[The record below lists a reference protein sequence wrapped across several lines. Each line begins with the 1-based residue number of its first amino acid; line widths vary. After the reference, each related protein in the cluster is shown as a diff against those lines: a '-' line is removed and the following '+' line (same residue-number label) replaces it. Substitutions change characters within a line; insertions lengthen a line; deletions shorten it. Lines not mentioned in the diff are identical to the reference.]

1 MGDGGK
7 PPTEPTRAFGTTPG
21 PQATRAFQ
29 ARPPAESAGPPEVGS
44 TLDDFLLMDR
54 LGQGAFATVYLAH
67 QNSMRR
73 TVALKVS
80 ETEDAEAQTLAQ
92 LDHPG
97 IVRVYDQ
104 RDLPAQGVHIVYM
117 EYLPGGTLEEAVR
130 RARDG
135 PPTARSGR
143 LLLDVVDEA
152 LASRSVTPPTDSQL
166 RDAYAAAS
174 WPETVC
180 RIGAQLAE
188 ALDYAHGQ
196 GVLHRD
202 VKPGNVLLGANGRAR
217 LADFNVSSAAAV
229 ADTNDPDESLG
240 GSIAYMPPE
249 QLEACSETHPRRAAD
264 LDGRSDLYA
273 LGVLLWEL
281 LTGRRPLPEQPGA
294 QDEEG
299 GDLLEALA
307 RARRRPTA
315 VPSGTEL
322 PPDTP
327 RLLAETLGACLA
339 PDPAN
344 RPPTGRNL
352 ARRLQICLDPRA
364 RELLVPPTR
373 GWRPWARR
381 FPVTAVLAVAMVP
394 NVLLSVLNILW
405 NLQVAAGGQWEEF
418 QDQVSVINA
427 VMYTIGIGLCVRWL
441 WPLIQSTRRRRR
453 GETLTA
459 EDRSRVRLK
468 TVVLGDRLAV
478 LIAVLWAI
486 SGVVFVVW
494 EAAQQGGQ
502 VSSEVTFSFIVSLAL
517 FGILAATQ
525 CFFGDNHVLAAALL
539 PELVRPGDEDV
550 ASARAFE
557 RLATRTW
564 IYFAACT
571 AVPFLS
577 IITLALMPLGNQL
590 AFLSLGVLGMAGF
603 GMTIWLGVEIRRDL
617 EALAR
622 ALR

>member
-1 MGDGGK
+1 MEDEGK
-7 PPTEPTRAFGTTPG
+7 SPPDATRAFGTAPG
-21 PQATRAFQ
+21 PQDTRALG
-29 ARPPAESAGPPEVGS
+29 ARPPTPSAGPPQVGT
-44 TLDDFLLMDR
+44 TLDDFLLVDR
-54 LGQGAFATVYLAH
+54 LGEGAFATVYLAH
-67 QNSMRR
+67 QSSMRR

-80 ETEDAEAQTLAQ
+80 ETEDAEAQTLAR
-92 LDHPG
+92 LDHPN

-104 RDLPAQGVHIVYM
+104 RDLPVQGLHIVYM
-117 EYLPGGTLEEAVR
+117 EYLPGGTLEETVR
-130 RARDG
+130 RASACE
-135 PPTARSGR
+135 PAARSGR
-143 LLLDVVDEA
+143 LLLDAVDA
-152 LASRSVTPPTDSQL
+152 TLAARGVTPPSDSLL
-166 RDAYAAAS
+166 RDAYASAS

-180 RIGAQLAE
+180 RLGAQLAE
-188 ALDYAHGQ
+188 ALDYAHAQ

-202 VKPGNVLLGANGRAR
+202 VKPGNVLLGPNGRAR

-229 ADTNDPDESLG
+229 AGQDDPEELLG

-249 QLEACSETHPRRAAD
+249 QLEACSATHARRAQD

-281 LTGRRPLPEQPGA
+281 LTGHRPLPEQPA
-294 QDEEG
+294 PDDLAD

-307 RARRRPTA
+307 RARRRPVA
-315 VPSGTEL
+315 PPAEASL

-327 RLLAETLGACLA
+327 RLLADTLRDCLA
-339 PDPAN
+339 PDPAA

-352 ARRLQICLDPRA
+352 ARRLNLVLDPRA
-364 RELLVPPTR
+364 RALLVPPTR
-373 GWRPWARR
+373 GWRRWARR
-381 FPVTAVLAVAMVP
+381 FPVTAILAVAMIP

-405 NLQVAAGGQWEEF
+405 NLQVAAGGKWEEF
-418 QDQVSVINA
+418 QHQVSVING
-427 VMYTIGIGLCVRWL
+427 VMYTIGIALCVRWL
-441 WPLIQSTRRRRR
+441 WPLIQATRRRRR
-453 GETLTA
+453 GEPLTA
-459 EDRSRVRLK
+459 AERSHVRLK

-486 SGVVFVVW
+486 SGVLFVAW
-494 EAAQQGGQ
+494 QAAQQGGQ
-502 VSSEVTFSFIVSLAL
+502 VSSEVTFSFIVSLLL

-525 CFFGDNHVLAAALL
+525 CFFGDDHVLSAALL
-539 PELVRPGDEDV
+539 PDLVVPGDEDA
-550 ASARAFE
+550 ASADAFE
-557 RLATRTW
+557 RLARRTW

-590 AFLSLGVLGMAGF
+590 AFLSLGVLGMLGF
-603 GMTIWLGVEIRRDL
+603 GMTLWLGVEIRRDL